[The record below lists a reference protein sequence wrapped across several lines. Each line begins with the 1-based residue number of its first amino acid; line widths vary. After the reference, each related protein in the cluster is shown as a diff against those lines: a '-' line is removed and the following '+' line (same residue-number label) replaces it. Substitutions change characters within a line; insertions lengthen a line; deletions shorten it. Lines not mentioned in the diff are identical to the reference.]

1 MFSKIKGNGGFIGR
15 VEINQF
21 GAAFLG
27 VTLSIVTVSL
37 NDWLFLAASVG
48 AVIFYLSLLY
58 TAFWDFAAKEA
69 IRIEGGRSTY
79 QPLAGLG
86 LSLVANIPNI
96 LLGLVIFVLSFF
108 AEKTEVGGVL
118 VANTPGAIYDVV
130 KVIAQ
135 VWEAMYWGILY
146 IVHYPALLYLV
157 IVLPALAVSA
167 LGYYAGLK
175 NFKLLEYLHLS
186 SGDKKKK
193 PETRI

>member
-15 VEINQF
+15 IEINQF

-37 NDWLFLAASVG
+37 NDWLFLAASILTT
-48 AVIFYLSLLY
+48 IFYLSLLY

-69 IRIEGGRSTY
+69 VRIEGGRSVY

-86 LSLVANIPNI
+86 LSIVANIPNI
-96 LLGLVIFVLSFF
+96 VLGLAIIILSFF

-118 VANTPGAIYDVV
+118 VANTPGAISDVI
-130 KVIAQ
+130 KLIAQ
-135 VWEAMYWGILY
+135 VWQAMYWGILY
-146 IVHYPALLYLV
+146 IFHYPVFLYLG
-157 IVLPALAVSA
+157 IVLPALVVSA

-186 SGDKKKK
+186 SGDKKK
-193 PETRI
+193 PETKI